1 MESSVADPVGLR
13 RIGFALSGIV
23 AIVLAVAALTVS
35 ANMGVL

>member
-1 MESSVADPVGLR
+1 MADQVALR

-23 AIVLAVAALTVS
+23 AIVALVAAMTVS